1 MLEAELAFCDNLDPL
16 LTIMEKLVK
25 RTALKLLEE
34 GKDDLSI
41 LNKFYDGNIEVKI
54 YNLQSFNCIFNNFFS
69 RHH

>member
-1 MLEAELAFCDNLDPL
+1 MLEAELAFCDNLEPL

-41 LNKFYDGNIEVKI
+41 LNKFYDENIEVKF
-54 YNLQSFNCIFNNFFS
+54 YNFLLVFFIIIIN
-69 RHH
+69 

>member
-1 MLEAELAFCDNLDPL
+1 MLEAEMAFCDNLEPL

-41 LNKFYDGNIEVKI
+41 LNKFYDENIEVKV
-54 YNLQSFNCIFNNFFS
+54 YNILLVFFIIIIN
-69 RHH
+69 

>member
-1 MLEAELAFCDNLDPL
+1 MLEAELAFCDNLEPL

-41 LNKFYDGNIEVKI
+41 LNKFYDENIEVKV
-54 YNLQSFNCIFNNFFS
+54 YHFLLGFFIIIIN
-69 RHH
+69 

>member
-1 MLEAELAFCDNLDPL
+1 MLEAELAFCDNLEPL

-41 LNKFYDGNIEVKI
+41 LNKFYDENIEVKV
-54 YNLQSFNCIFNNFFS
+54 YNILLVFFIIIIN
-69 RHH
+69 

>member
-1 MLEAELAFCDNLDPL
+1 MLEAELAFCDNLEPL

-41 LNKFYDGNIEVKI
+41 LNKFYDENIEVKV
-54 YNLQSFNCIFNNFFS
+54 YNFLLVFFIIIIN
-69 RHH
+69 

>member
-1 MLEAELAFCDNLDPL
+1 
-16 LTIMEKLVK
+16 MEKLVK

-41 LNKFYDGNIEVKI
+41 LNKFYDGNIEVKTC
-54 YNLQSFNCIFNNFFS
+54 NLQSFDCIFNNNFFS